1 MLTGRKAPVSDP
13 ASHIAHMAVHQLRNM
28 ILAPATE
35 EAFTPALLD
44 AVASAREEVGR
55 LTSQIV
61 TAEQAAREEVGRLT
75 SQIVTAEQQAEERVA
90 IVRSDADSVIHG
102 LLAARVE
109 AEQLLA
115 EARTDLSE
123 AEKDRDLVNSRAVA
137 SEAKAA
143 AAHQRMAEAEEA
155 RAAEMARR
163 AASHE
168 RSIRYLPRSIGRL
181 RTARREVWVAGRNR
195 CLGAAPRGATSTA
208 HRTSSA
214 APSAG
219 RRDRGGICGVV
230 RGATAQPI
238 PARTTGPLGC
248 DPWDPTPLQY
258 SGASVSN
265 ADRNLHCNG
274 RVRSTGLPHT

>member
-1 MLTGRKAPVSDP
+1 
-13 ASHIAHMAVHQLRNM
+13 M

-44 AVASAREEVGR
+44 AVAS
-55 LTSQIV
+55 
-61 TAEQAAREEVGRLT
+61 AREEVGRLT

-181 RTARREVWVAGRNR
+181 ARRAAKSGWRAVTGASGQPPGVPLPQPTEQAPPPLRPADGTAEAYVAWYAAQQPSRSQLALQGRLAAT
-195 CLGAAPRGATSTA
+195 LGIQPRFSILVPVFRTPIEIFIAMVESVQQASHIPEIGQVRSSHI
-208 HRTSSA
+208 HRTTN
-214 APSAG
+214 
-219 RRDRGGICGVV
+219 I
-230 RGATAQPI
+230 
-238 PARTTGPLGC
+238 
-248 DPWDPTPLQY
+248 
-258 SGASVSN
+258 
-265 ADRNLHCNG
+265 
-274 RVRSTGLPHT
+274 HTI